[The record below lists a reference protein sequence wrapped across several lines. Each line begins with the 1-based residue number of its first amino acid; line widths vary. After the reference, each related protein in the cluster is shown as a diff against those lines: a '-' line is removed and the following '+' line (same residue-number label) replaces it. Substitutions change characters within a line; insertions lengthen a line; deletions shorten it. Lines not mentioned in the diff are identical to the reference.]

1 MQAQGISRVDGG
13 GCGGTL
19 ATRLVVEAEG
29 ESGTCR
35 IVSWRAGGD

>member
-13 GCGGTL
+13 GCSGTL

-29 ESGTCR
+29 RERHLPHC
-35 IVSWRAGGD
+35 SWSEGGD

>member
-13 GCGGTL
+13 GCSGTL

-35 IVSWRAGGD
+35 IDSRRAGGD